1 MLRMK
6 GPAGSELSGDGAVVV
21 VGCSIAGLRAAEELR
36 RLGFAGQLTLVG
48 AERHFPPFDRPP
60 LSKEV
65 LSAKWELEQA
75 RLRLFGDLNATMI
88 LGRQAVGLD
97 MATRQV
103 ELDDGERIGYEGLV
117 IATGASVRRIRCPGS
132 DLAGIHYF
140 RTAEDC
146 SRIRQSLTSGPRVVV
161 IGGGFI
167 GSEVAAACRGHGLQV
182 TVVDLVG
189 LPMAEQLGD
198 PLARYVIDQHRD
210 HGSALRLGVGV
221 AAFAGADKVERVLLS
236 DGTAVDADVVVVGV
250 GVVPE
255 TTWLA
260 GAGLV
265 LDDGVVCDANCVP
278 LGAANIV
285 AAGDVASWF
294 NPVYGTTM
302 RVEHWTNAVQQAEY
316 AAGALL
322 GATGCRDGYAS
333 VPYFWSNQY
342 DMHLQ
347 VAGVRGSYE
356 VIAEGSLAERKFI
369 MISRESGRDVG
380 VLGVNWPAKFQRYRR
395 QLTEQLAV
403 VAR

>member
-1 MLRMK
+1 MK
-6 GPAGSELSGDGAVVV
+6 WPWRAVSDNGPIVV

-36 RLGFAGQLTLVG
+36 RLGFADQLTVIG
-48 AERHFPPFDRPP
+48 AEAHFPPFDRPP

-75 RLRLFGDLNATMI
+75 RLRLFEELNATMI

-97 MATRQV
+97 IVTQSV
-103 ELDDGERIGYEGLV
+103 ELDDGQPVGYEGLV

-146 SRIRQSLTSGPRVVV
+146 TRIRQRLASGPRVVV

-167 GSEVAAACRGHGLQV
+167 GSEVAAVCRGHGLQV

-189 LPMAEQLGD
+189 LPMAEQLGE

-210 HGSALRLGVGV
+210 HGVALRLGVGV
-221 AAFAGADKVERVLLS
+221 AAFTGTDRVRQVLLS

-250 GVVPE
+250 GVAPE

-260 GAGLV
+260 GAGLM
-265 LDDGVVCDANCVP
+265 LDNGVVCDANCVTI
-278 LGAANIV
+278 GAANIV
-285 AAGDVASWF
+285 AAGDVARWF
-294 NPVYGTTM
+294 NPTYGTTM
-302 RVEHWTNAVQQAEY
+302 RVEHWTNAVEQAEY

-322 GATGCRDGYAS
+322 GAPGCRDGYSS
-333 VPYFWSNQY
+333 VPYFWSDQY

-347 VAGVRGSYE
+347 VAGVTGSDE

-380 VLGVNWPAKFQRYRR
+380 VLGVNWPARFQRYRR

-403 VAR
+403 IAS